1 MTREHSRRDVSLL
14 AVFLPLVVLHLYR
27 PKASNFWLETF
38 FEWLHVPVF
47 VIVALGLF
55 HALGSWRSNF
65 NKAILAFVA
74 ALVLAVLSEA
84 AQIPTS
90 RNASWS
96 DIISNAV
103 GAAIGLLAIP
113 TVTGRTKLKFISRTI
128 AIILIVISAIPLI
141 PVSAAYVERNRVF
154 PVIYHGDWPTRGEF
168 MTLRGMAIDFRNLYP
183 NWRDY
188 STLSIDMDVLS
199 DLPFQLTV
207 RVHDK
212 EHLKGSQPYSDRF
225 NKQFDLYPGR
235 NTIDIPLR
243 EIESGPTKRLM
254 DLSRVDGLVLFS
266 NQDEEEHT
274 VRLNRVWL
282 N

>member
-1 MTREHSRRDVSLL
+1 M
-14 AVFLPLVVLHLYR
+14 PLVVLHLYR
-27 PKASNFWLETF
+27 PKVSNFWLETF
-38 FEWLHVPVF
+38 YEWLHVPVF
-47 VIVALGLF
+47 VIVAIGLF
-55 HALGSWRSNF
+55 HALGNWRTNV

-96 DIISNAV
+96 DIISDAT

-113 TVTGRTKLKFISRTI
+113 TVTDRARLKVISRVI
-128 AIILIVISAIPLI
+128 AIILVVITAVPLI
-141 PVSAAYVERNRVF
+141 QVSAAYVERNSVF
-154 PVIYHGDWPTRGEF
+154 PIIYDGDWPTRSEF

-183 NWRDY
+183 DWRNY
-188 STLSIDMDVLS
+188 STLSIDLDVLS

-212 EHLKGSQPYSDRF
+212 DHLRGSQPYSDRF
-225 NKQFDLYPGR
+225 NKRFDLEPGR
-235 NTIDIPLR
+235 NAIEIPLG
-243 EIESGPTKRLM
+243 EIESSPRKRVM